1 MGLFSYF
8 TETKDQVDKAVEF
21 DRKLQTLDAE
31 LIDALFRPAIK
42 SEYLLTDELRWK
54 DKSCSLRANEF
65 LSTLLKLSD
74 YYADQN
80 PVLSASLW
88 GVWNASKYLTSQG
101 GFSSTSK
108 KAQEKNFIHIRALAA
123 TAALHFA
130 NGDARISISANAR
143 ADIDTYEKDV
153 DNAISELNQQKVC

>member
-8 TETKDQVDKAVEF
+8 KEMKNLLDKGIELDQ
-21 DRKLQTLDAE
+21 KLQTLDAE

-65 LSTLLKLSD
+65 LSSLLRLSE

-80 PVLSASLW
+80 PVLSAGLW

-108 KAQEKNFIHIRALAA
+108 KAQEKNFIHIRALVA
-123 TAALHFA
+123 TAAIHFA
-130 NGDARISISANAR
+130 NGDAYTSTTLIAR
-143 ADIDTYEKDV
+143 TDIDAYEKDV
-153 DNAISELNQQKVC
+153 DHAISELNQ